1 MIKTKK
7 PVKKMNK
14 SKKETKVKKSEA
26 KKPEEKIKKVEDVI
40 LKIAIEIAKHGEGA
54 LFIIGENIHYAH
66 LIKHK
71 MKRVSVFHKGAEK
84 LLKGLAVID
93 GAVIISPKGELIDYG
108 VLIKKT
114 SPFLGFGTRHAAAI
128 TASKNGNISILVSEE
143 ERKVKVF
150 KNGKFILQID
160 ALQKNVVKRISTIS
174 QLLESAGAGV
184 IGTVGAATL
193 VPALGITLIPG
204 IIVFGGSYYAIRALF
219 DTGGKK

>member
-1 MIKTKK
+1 MS
-7 PVKKMNK
+7 K
-14 SKKETKVKKSEA
+14 SKNKTEKKSSKG
-26 KKPEEKIKKVEDVI
+26 KKPEEVVKKVEDVI

-54 LFIIGENIHYAH
+54 LFVIGEKVPYSH
-66 LIKHK
+66 LLKHRIK
-71 MKRVSVFHKGAEK
+71 RISVFETGSEK

-93 GAVIISPKGELIDYG
+93 GAIIIDPKGTLIDYG

-150 KNGKFILQID
+150 KNGKYILQID